1 MNTYPP
7 FIPLLLILLLISF
20 AAFGWSED
28 CEKQYQDSIEDECK
42 VMIARGI
49 WKDCKDEDEGR

>member
-1 MNTYPP
+1 MPS
-7 FIPLLLILLLISF
+7 PLFVGFILLLISF

-28 CEKQYQDSIEDECK
+28 CEKQYQDSIEEECR

-49 WKDCKDEDEGR
+49 WKDCRDVDEGR